1 MIDMPQ
7 LNSSLHHILEAE
19 FRCWSIFDKFGDI
32 FLNKFTGVSIII
44 SAPQIFKQL
53 IKGWRWLKCCGRR
66 TRPLPQESFEESSRQ
81 VWGAGMM
88 GQGRAW
94 ESEGCVTNSIR
105 ETAGWEH
112 QADIAKSWP
121 SCLTQLAAL
130 SLGQPCNSEGR
141 SNLAVPVG
149 FVFLHLL
156 PQYFPASSTFR
167 NKVQLC
173 KRPLLTLVLFPA
185 QP

>member
-1 MIDMPQ
+1 MCHSLTLPCIIPWRQSLDVGAYLINSVMFFWINLRECSLLSHLHKY
-7 LNSSLHHILEAE
+7 LNNLL
-19 FRCWSIFDKFGDI
+19 RG
-32 FLNKFTGVSIII
+32 GG
-44 SAPQIFKQL
+44 
-53 IKGWRWLKCCGRR
+53 GWNTVERK
-66 TRPLPQESFEESSRQ
+66 RPLPQESFEESSRQ
-81 VWGAGMM
+81 VWGAGVV

-94 ESEGCVTNSIR
+94 ESEGRITNSIG

-112 QADIAKSWP
+112 QADVTESWP

-141 SNLAVPVG
+141 SNPAVPVG
-149 FVFLHLL
+149 FFFLHLL

-167 NKVQLC
+167 NKVQLY